1 MTRREVD
8 LDNARTVNGRCV
20 TADLGGQPD
29 GHWARVFDEERLA
42 VLRRENVDHIQIVLG
57 NETIQIDV
65 FDDGTLED
73 AKEIVR
79 EIVDRTNVRADDEI
93 GAAQ

>member
-1 MTRREVD
+1 M
-8 LDNARTVNGRCV
+8 
-20 TADLGGQPD
+20 
-29 GHWARVFDEERLA
+29 
-42 VLRRENVDHIQIVLG
+42 LG